1 MTTAPALPR
10 GDTPLRNVRVD
21 DVLWTKAKTK
31 TRARGTSTSEV
42 MREAL
47 SRYVDHEHVWVGIDA
62 DLWDALAT
70 AAEAYGTDPWE
81 VVHKAVTSYVKRHPV
96 ELVDAEPEEGAH

>member
-1 MTTAPALPR
+1 VTTAAALPR

-21 DVLWTKAKTK
+21 DPLWEKAKTE
-31 TRARGTSTSEV
+31 TRLRGTNPSEV

-47 SRYVDHEHVWVGIDA
+47 ARYVDHGNTWVAIDA
-62 DLWDALAT
+62 ETWTALAV

-81 VVHKAVTSYVKRHPV
+81 VISKAIASYVKRHPV
-96 ELVDAEPEEGAH
+96 EPVDE